1 MYKIRQ
7 KTMAYTNK
15 YNLPD
20 DTRTKEILIRRH
32 ASIRRSLRAE
42 SFREPSAQNTFK
54 SQKYYSL
61 QPGGSLETAFELRR
75 R

>member
-1 MYKIRQ
+1 
-7 KTMAYTNK
+7 MAYTNK

-42 SFREPSAQNTFK
+42 SFREPVGFGG
-54 SQKYYSL
+54 QKDFIIRL
-61 QPGGSLETAFELRR
+61 
-75 R
+75 